1 MNGVYT
7 VYEQLHSYDKFSFL
21 VARETVAFRWFIPFL
36 LVIIIILLLLILSW
50 RICKLFHQIRI
61 SLCRSREYKKI
72 CNQRGKHAARQGV
85 PFSLLIFFRSEAK
98 QSEAETVLLK
108 KMLTYF
114 WYFLLHII
122 SFCIQNILFRF
133 DAKQAQLIIVFAF
146 SLPLIFVQ
154 LQSEMRGHPTC
165 KSTHISTNNFNK
177 MWRAGLRT
185 SFASVYLL

>member
-1 MNGVYT
+1 
-7 VYEQLHSYDKFSFL
+7 
-21 VARETVAFRWFIPFL
+21 
-36 LVIIIILLLLILSW
+36 
-50 RICKLFHQIRI
+50 
-61 SLCRSREYKKI
+61 
-72 CNQRGKHAARQGV
+72 
-85 PFSLLIFFRSEAK
+85 
-98 QSEAETVLLK
+98 
-108 KMLTYF
+108 MLTYF

-185 SFASVYLL
+185 SFASVYLLWYPRLSSIDKLYTQIGNVFRLPWEFNLLLSCFGLSALYSAHCAYTETADQPVGLASLNSGTGTVLYGRGQLGSIWLKTSRLPAISNLAILFIYGLSVIVIAAVVFS

>member
-1 MNGVYT
+1 
-7 VYEQLHSYDKFSFL
+7 
-21 VARETVAFRWFIPFL
+21 
-36 LVIIIILLLLILSW
+36 
-50 RICKLFHQIRI
+50 
-61 SLCRSREYKKI
+61 
-72 CNQRGKHAARQGV
+72 
-85 PFSLLIFFRSEAK
+85 
-98 QSEAETVLLK
+98 
-108 KMLTYF
+108 MLTYF

-185 SFASVYLL
+185 SFASVYLLLYPRLSSIDKLYTQIGNVFRLPWESNLLLPCFGLSALYGGGQLGSILREDASTTCLLPSCYILFIYESCSTLTHR